1 MLVKEIARRAKRRE
15 GFSLVELMV
24 VVAIIAILAAIA
36 VPQYKKYQ
44 LKAKT
49 SEARVNIGAIRS
61 MEEAYSVEN
70 DYYVLTNWAPGT
82 IPGTA
87 PTKFTEAG
95 DADKKG
101 FDKIGFAPSGKVYYS
116 YAVLNSE
123 NETADEYSS
132 DSSTELDGIQV
143 KITNSTDI
151 HIWAI
156 GDLDGDGDQGKTPD
170 ISKLSSSKNGAF
182 MSTDEDPKI
191 YDKNPGHF

>member
-1 MLVKEIARRAKRRE
+1 MLVKEIARRARRRE

-24 VVAIIAILAAIA
+24 VVAIIAILAAVAI
-36 VPQYKKYQ
+36 PQYKKYQ

-49 SEARVNIGAIRS
+49 SEAKVNIGAIRS
-61 MEEAYSVEN
+61 LEEAYSVEN

-101 FDKIGFAPSGKVYYS
+101 FDKIGLAPSGKVYYS

-132 DSSTELDGIQV
+132 DNSTELDGIQV

-151 HIWAI
+151 RIWAI
-156 GDLDGDGDQGKTPD
+156 GDLDGDGDMGGNPD
-170 ISKLSSSKNGAF
+170 PSGGLGNNGAF

-191 YDKNPGHF
+191 IDKNPGHF

>member
-1 MLVKEIARRAKRRE
+1 MLVKEVARRAKRRG

-24 VVAIIAILAAIA
+24 VVAIIAILAAVAI
-36 VPQYKKYQ
+36 PQYKKYQ

-49 SEARVNIGAIRS
+49 SEAKVNIGAIRS
-61 MEEAYSVEN
+61 LEEAYSVEN

-123 NETADEYSS
+123 NKTADEYNGS
-132 DSSTELDGIQV
+132 DNSTELDGIQV
-143 KITNSTDI
+143 EITNSTDI
-151 HIWAI
+151 RIWAI
-156 GDLDGDGDQGKTPD
+156 GDLDSDGNAEGNPD
-170 ISKLSSSKNGAF
+170 PSKLGNNGAF

>member
-24 VVAIIAILAAIA
+24 VVAIIAILAAVAI
-36 VPQYKKYQ
+36 PQYKKYQ

-49 SEARVNIGAIRS
+49 SEAKVNIGAIRS
-61 MEEAYSVEN
+61 LEEAYSVEN
-70 DYYVLTNWAPGT
+70 DYYVLTNWAPGK
-82 IPGTA
+82 IPGVA
-87 PTKFTEAG
+87 PGKFAENGTNN
-95 DADKKG
+95 G
-101 FDKIGFAPSGKVYYS
+101 FDIIGFAPSGKVYYS

-132 DSSTELDGIQV
+132 DNSTELDGIQV

-151 HIWAI
+151 RIWAI
-156 GDLDGDGDQGKTPD
+156 GDLDGDGDMGGNPD
-170 ISKLSSSKNGAF
+170 PSGGLGNNGAF